1 MKENLC
7 GLNSSERFVFFEEL
21 VSKYNRQIYNL
32 AYRLTGN
39 STEAKDL
46 AQETLVK
53 VCCAFKKYQPSLP
66 FENWLYRIM
75 LNAYIDKL
83 RKRQRMKVESLEIKP
98 EYREEHRQIN
108 IPDFTQNPEKL
119 LEREELN
126 ICMQAAINSL
136 PSSQRQVIILVD
148 IEGLPYQQVGEILRC
163 PLGTVKSRVYRAHKT
178 LREMLKPYIETGEI
192 VFVS

>member
-1 MKENLC
+1 MKENTC
-7 GLNSSERFVFFEEL
+7 WLNPSERFVFFEEL
-21 VSKYNRQIYNL
+21 VRKYNRQIYNL

-53 VCCAFKKYQPSLP
+53 VFCAFKRYQPSLP
-66 FENWLYRIM
+66 FENWIYRIM
-75 LNAYIDKL
+75 LNSYIDKL
-83 RKRQRMKVESLEIKP
+83 RKRRHMKIESLEIER
-98 EYREEHRQIN
+98 EYKEGNRQIN

-136 PSSQRQVIILVD
+136 PSSQRRAIILVD
-148 IEGLPYQQVGEILRC
+148 IEGLPYQQVGKILKC
-163 PLGTVKSRVYRAHKT
+163 PLGTVKSRVYRARKI
-178 LREMLKPYIETGEI
+178 LREMLKPYIENGET
-192 VFVS
+192 VLVS